1 MTKMHITENTFE
13 KYILAPDEL
22 TQDEMKNI
30 EVHLDD
36 CVLCKENY
44 TKLHEFHTAM
54 EENLRTEP
62 TERDKVFAQKLLS
75 WRKQV
80 IPFRKPELAQHSKD
94 EIDTYFEIIEP
105 YRRPLAQRIT
115 RYIQIHPIRSV
126 VRLSMAA
133 CLAALALFVV
143 KPFKDE
149 NPVFAE
155 VKNYVLYA
163 YNKDGDNLWTKGAVG
178 MKNRQSTMDDPD
190 QEYSGCLRIG
200 DIDDDGKNEVLISG
214 VNTNGLFTQDSL
226 YCYESDGKLRW
237 GINIG
242 TIISFGNK
250 SNLQHSNRR
259 IFDFRILKKNNISKP
274 QIFVLCNEVEFSP
287 TKISEIDPI
296 DGRERQ
302 AFYNRGGGGFL
313 LDKDIDKDGTVDLLA
328 LGINDAFNRAYL
340 AVLDPS
346 DINGYAPVTPNYTPQ
361 GVLPAKLKYYLLFP
375 ITILENKYSGT
386 PYNIP
391 YGISESDDRSVS
403 IKITNYLNHFPIKD
417 LNVQL
422 VYSLDSLLKV
432 KSVVGGDGFIK
443 ANNYMLENGMLKESL
458 IPNYINSLKDSVLY
472 WDGEKFVNTPTMNKK
487 YQISNN
493 PI

>member
-1 MTKMHITENTFE
+1 MEHIEIQQIEKFILSHEEFNPEEGERITAHLKDCAYCKDHAEKLTEFYDSVS
-13 KYILAPDEL
+13 KEL
-22 TQDEMKNI
+22 HN
-30 EVHLDD
+30 
-36 CVLCKENY
+36 
-44 TKLHEFHTAM
+44 
-54 EENLRTEP
+54 EP
-62 TERDKVFAQKLLS
+62 TERDKVFAEKILS
-75 WRKQV
+75 RRKQV
-80 IPFRKPELAQHSKD
+80 IPFRKPELAQHSQD
-94 EIDTYFEIIEP
+94 ALDTYFEIIEP
-105 YRRPLAQRIT
+105 YRRPLVQRIT
-115 RYIQIHPIRSV
+115 RYIQIHP
-126 VRLSMAA
+126 VRTAVRFSLAA
-133 CLAALALFVV
+133 CLAALAIFIV
-143 KPFKDE
+143 KPFKDS

-155 VKNYVLYA
+155 VKNYILYT
-163 YNKDGDNLWTKGAVG
+163 YNKDGEKLWTKGAVG
-178 MKNRQSTMDDPD
+178 MKNRQSTMGDLA
-190 QEYSGCLRIG
+190 QEYNGCLRIG
-200 DIDDDGKNEVLISG
+200 DTDDDGKNEVLISG
-214 VNTNGLFTQDSL
+214 VNTKELFTQDSL
-226 YCYESDGKLRW
+226 YCYEGNGKLRW

-250 SNLQHSNRR
+250 SNTQHSSRI

-274 QIFVLCNEVEFSP
+274 QIFVLCSEVGFSP
-287 TKISEIDPI
+287 TKISEIDPM

-313 LDKDIDKDGTVDLLA
+313 LDKDIDKDGNVDLLA

-375 ITILENKYSGT
+375 ITILENKYSAT
-386 PYNIP
+386 PYNMP
-391 YGISESDDRSVS
+391 YGISESDDGSVS

-417 LNVQL
+417 LKVQL

-443 ANNYMLENGMLKESL
+443 ANNYLLEHGLLKESL

-472 WDGEKFVNTPTMNKK
+472 WDGEKFMNSPTMNKK
-487 YQISNN
+487 YQIRNN